1 MITISR
7 LLAKQLRGVIRR
19 ALQLSASQTDQVVWL
34 LADNSGLRIRA
45 QNKQAIIEYH
55 LPGLVTSDAVPI
67 TMDALAA
74 CEGTKAD
81 QFVSI
86 ERQSDGPIVLR
97 WDDRGIPQSFQ
108 FDAKKLLEVDPK
120 SWTAG
125 DAG

>member
-7 LLAKQLRGVIRR
+7 LLAKQIRSVFRR

-34 LADNSGLRIRA
+34 LADTTGLRIRA
-45 QNKQAIIEYH
+45 QNQRAIIEYH
-55 LPGLVTSDAVPI
+55 LPGLVNPDAVPI

-86 ERQSDGPIVLR
+86 ERQSDGPVVLR
-97 WDDRGIPQSFQ
+97 WDDRAVPQSFV
-108 FDAKKLLEVDPK
+108 FDAKKVKAEASPVPR
-120 SWTAG
+120 
-125 DAG
+125 